1 MVRRIESCSQWHP
14 ELHLGDVGNHPFA
27 AQTVVESSVLE
38 KFCSLERIYLTF
50 CGIFENKQTNCVLNL
65 QYVLL
70 VVY

>member
-50 CGIFENKQTNCVLNL
+50 CGIF
-65 QYVLL
+65 
-70 VVY
+70 